1 MVVCVLSHSVM
12 SNSFRTMWTVSRQD
26 PLSMGFIRLEYW
38 SGLPFPTPD
47 NLPDPGF
54 EPASLVPPALEGV
67 FFTNALPEKPI
78 YGSINSL
85 KGEMT

>member
-12 SNSFRTMWTVSRQD
+12 SDSFRTIWTVSCQD
-26 PLSMGFIRLEYW
+26 PLSMGFTRQEYW

-47 NLPDPGF
+47 DLPDPGF

-67 FFTNALPEKPI
+67 FFTNALPEKQAH
-78 YGSINSL
+78 L
-85 KGEMT
+85 W

>member
-1 MVVCVLSHSVM
+1 M